1 MRPPP
6 YPSPFQGRAIAY
18 DTTFRFVIPAERRQ
32 AREPGPKNRCLALI
46 SECRD
51 TWVPDRLAS
60 LAVRDDKPKGCKKVI
75 CDCPALKGPERG
87 MSARSAGWGS
97 ICNRCTE
104 GDSII
109 AAALP

>member
-1 MRPPP
+1 MRQLGSVRKLTFVTPGLDP
-6 YPSPFQGRAIAY
+6 RAIAY

-32 AREPGPKNRCLALI
+32 AREPGSKNPCLALI

-75 CDCPALKGPERG
+75 CDCPAFRGREERAARTKRGPRG
-87 MSARSAGWGS
+87 
-97 ICNRCTE
+97 
-104 GDSII
+104 
-109 AAALP
+109 

>member
-1 MRPPP
+1 MHGPP
-6 YPSPFQGRAIAY
+6 PSPFQDRAIAY

-32 AREPGPKNRCLALI
+32 AREPGPKNPCLALI

-75 CDCPALKGPERG
+75 CDSPAPKGEGGRPKADRVG
-87 MSARSAGWGS
+87 SSQTKSPRVGFRAG
-97 ICNRCTE
+97 RCRRN
-104 GDSII
+104 
-109 AAALP
+109 PR

>member
-1 MRPPP
+1 MHRDMVNH
-6 YPSPFQGRAIAY
+6 SPDSPALWGRAIAY

-32 AREPGPKNRCLALI
+32 AREPGPKNPCLALI

-75 CDCPALKGPERG
+75 YDCPALKGGGRRAL
-87 MSARSAGWGS
+87 ARRVGVKSRRSRSGPTG
-97 ICNRCTE
+97 
-104 GDSII
+104 
-109 AAALP
+109 